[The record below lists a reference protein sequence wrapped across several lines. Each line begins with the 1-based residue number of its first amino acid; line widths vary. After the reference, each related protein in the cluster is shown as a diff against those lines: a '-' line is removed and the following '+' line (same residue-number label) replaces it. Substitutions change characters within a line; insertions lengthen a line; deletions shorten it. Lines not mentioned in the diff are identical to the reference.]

1 MIEKASDTPAAGD
14 NSAQAYAGKSD
25 GYFAGV
31 RQDFLELLPKNGQS
45 RVLEIGCGAGE
56 TGAVA
61 LAGGLC
67 QEYSGVEIAHQ
78 AANVART
85 RLTEV
90 LEGNVETL
98 DLPWSDQHFD
108 AVLMSEVLEHLVD
121 PWSAVKRVASKLKPG
136 ALVLAS
142 SPNVAQMSVLRGL
155 LADRWELTETGVMD
169 RTHLRW
175 FTQSSYR
182 AMFEDA
188 GISVH
193 SVRPMARPGPG
204 ARAFNLL
211 TLNRFRHLTVRQ
223 ICIAGYKV

>member
-1 MIEKASDTPAAGD
+1 MIDTASKTPAPGD
-14 NSAQAYAGKSD
+14 HSAQAYAGKSD

-31 RQDFLELLPKNGQS
+31 RQDFLELLPRDGQA

-56 TGAVA
+56 TGAAA
-61 LAGGLC
+61 LAQELC
-67 QEYSGVEIAHQ
+67 QEYIGVEIAHQ
-78 AANVART
+78 AASVART

-90 LEGNVETL
+90 VEGNVETL
-98 DLPWSDQHFD
+98 DLPWPDQHFD

-121 PWSAVKRVASKLKPG
+121 PWSVVGRVAAKLKPG
-136 ALVLAS
+136 ALVMAS

-155 LADRWELTETGVMD
+155 LADRWELTESGVMD

-175 FTQSSYR
+175 FTQASYR

-188 GISVH
+188 GIRVDSI
-193 SVRPMARPGPG
+193 RPMARPGPG

-211 TLNRFRHLTVRQ
+211 TFNRLRHLTVRQ
-223 ICIAGYKV
+223 ICIVGHKT